1 MSAYLDELYFEWL
14 YGQICVKKNR
24 NPAASYWKLFEVLY
38 KKQFV
43 WIIANDDNRADDG
56 KDLRYECLQ
65 ANNLEPDDVDQ
76 DWLKL
81 DCSFLEL
88 LIGMSRRL
96 AFLTG
101 SEPVEWFWEMLENL
115 DLRKYNDMVHM
126 PLRQVENI
134 LDQVIWRT
142 YRRNGS
148 GGLFP
153 LNRPRE
159 DQRDV
164 ELWYQLNAYIE
175 ERAY

>member
-14 YGQICVKKNR
+14 YGQICVTRNR
-24 NPAASYWKLFEVLY
+24 NPARSYWKLFKMLHEKEFL
-38 KKQFV
+38 
-43 WIIANDDNRADDG
+43 WIIPNDDNRADDG
-56 KDLRYECLQ
+56 RDLRYECLQ
-65 ANNLEPDDVDQ
+65 ANNFEPDDVDQ
-76 DWLKL
+76 DWLKMG
-81 DCSFLEL
+81 CSFLEL

-115 DLRKYNDMVHM
+115 DLQKYNDLTHI
-126 PLRQVENI
+126 PRKQVESI

-142 YRRNGS
+142 YRRNGR

-153 LNRPRE
+153 LNYARE

-175 ERAY
+175 ERG